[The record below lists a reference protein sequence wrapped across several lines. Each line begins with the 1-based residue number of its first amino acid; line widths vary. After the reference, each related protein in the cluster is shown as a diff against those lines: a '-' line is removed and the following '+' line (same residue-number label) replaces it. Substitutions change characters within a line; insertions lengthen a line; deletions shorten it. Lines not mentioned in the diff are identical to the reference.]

1 MSGGYTADTDALA
14 SASKTVGHL
23 AEDLLNNNPDL
34 STTPLTADGFGKAH
48 GQHSQKYTTGAQA
61 LWDSVNGYSS
71 TLSGYGSTLGAGAKS
86 YGQSDSSQSG
96 SITNAGAE

>member
-14 SASKTVGHL
+14 AAAKKVGQV

-34 STTPLTADGFGKAH
+34 QTTEVTADGFGKAH
-48 GQHSQKYTTGAQA
+48 TQHAEKYTTGAQA

-71 TLSGYGSTLGAGAKS
+71 TLSGYGSTLGAGAQS
-86 YGQSDSSQSG
+86 YGQSDSTQGS